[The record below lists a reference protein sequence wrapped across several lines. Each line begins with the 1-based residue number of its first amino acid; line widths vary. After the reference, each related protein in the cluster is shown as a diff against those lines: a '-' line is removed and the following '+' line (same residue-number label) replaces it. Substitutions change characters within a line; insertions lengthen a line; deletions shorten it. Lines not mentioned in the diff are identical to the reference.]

1 MEGYIFFLTTSLE
14 ANKLLYCVSVPLMHN
29 DQLDETDMKVNH
41 ASDGRANLHV
51 WREGREYWC
60 QKSPVF
66 LREWTNV
73 QFSLMPRSADG
84 KVNYHDLRR
93 PLRFADNTFDAADA
107 SHVFEH
113 LTPEEGRRFAGELYR
128 VLKPGAVCRVSTPDL
143 ERIGRDY
150 LRQLEQYLKEPSA
163 KNLYRYHWSVWEI
176 FDQIVREKSGG
187 RMLEALQRPDLDVE
201 FIEERYGD
209 VFREFYGKAT
219 PEPENGVGDVTHG
232 SALRRLLARPPA
244 EIPAVIYRKVKT
256 AVSSRLRGR
265 QEAAVRDDPC
275 KTGER
280 VRWMYDRVSL
290 RLLLEGRGFENA
302 CVKGCADSD
311 IIGWERY
318 NLSRSNYGD
327 YAIDPSVFVEAK
339 KPRASSMGTAP

>member
-1 MEGYIFFLTTSLE
+1 MSKQL
-14 ANKLLYCVSVPLMHN
+14 VHN
-29 DQLDETDMKVNH
+29 GQLDESDMKVNY

-73 QFSLMPRSADG
+73 QFSLLPRLPDG

-93 PLRFADNTFDAADA
+93 PLWFADNTFDAADA
-107 SHVFEH
+107 AHVLEH

-143 ERIGRDY
+143 ERICRDY
-150 LRQLEQYLKEPSA
+150 LHWLKQCLKEPST
-163 KNLYRYHWSVWEI
+163 KNFYRYQWSVWEI
-176 FDQIVREKSGG
+176 FDQIVREKAGG
-187 RMLEALQRPDLDVE
+187 RMLEALQSEDLDIE

-209 VFREFYGKAT
+209 VFREFYGRAT
-219 PEPENGVGDVTHG
+219 AEPENGAGDVAQR
-232 SALRRLLARPPA
+232 SALRRLLAVPPV
-244 EIPAVIYRKVKT
+244 EIPAVIVRKVKT
-256 AVSSRLRGR
+256 VVSSRLRPR
-265 QEAAVRDDPC
+265 QSAAVRDHPRQ
-275 KTGER
+275 TGER
-280 VRWMYDRVSL
+280 VKWMYDRVSL
-290 RLLLEGRGFENA
+290 RLLLEGRGFEKVS
-302 CVKGCADSD
+302 VKNCAESD
-311 IIGWERY
+311 IVGWERY

-339 KPRASSMGTAP
+339 KPRAAAMGTAS

>member
-1 MEGYIFFLTTSLE
+1 MR
-14 ANKLLYCVSVPLMHN
+14 
-29 DQLDETDMKVNH
+29 VNR

-66 LREWTNV
+66 LKEWTNI
-73 QFSLMPRSADG
+73 QFSLSPRPADG
-84 KVNYHDLRR
+84 RVNYHDLRQ
-93 PLRFADNTFDAADA
+93 PLRFADATFDAADA
-107 SHVFEH
+107 THVFEH
-113 LTPEEGRRFAGELYR
+113 LTTEEGRRFAGELYR

-143 ERIGRDY
+143 ERICRDY
-150 LRQLEQYLKEPSA
+150 LRWLEQCLKEPSA

-219 PEPENGVGDVTHG
+219 AEPENGAGDVTRG
-232 SALRRLLARPPA
+232 SALGRLLARPPV

-256 AVSSRLRGR
+256 AVTSHLRGH
-265 QEAAVRDDPC
+265 QEAAVQDHPRQS
-275 KTGER
+275 GEC
-280 VRWMYDRVSL
+280 VKWMYDRVSL
-290 RLLLEGRGFENA
+290 RLLLEGRGFEKA
-302 CVKGCADSD
+302 SVKSCSESD
-311 IIGWERY
+311 IVGWERY
-318 NLSRSNYGD
+318 NLSRSNYGN
-327 YAIDPSVFVEAK
+327 YAIDTSVFVEAK
-339 KPRASSMGTAP
+339 KPRASSMGTTP

>member
-1 MEGYIFFLTTSLE
+1 MRV
-14 ANKLLYCVSVPLMHN
+14 KR
-29 DQLDETDMKVNH
+29 

-51 WREGREYWC
+51 WRGGREYWC

-73 QFSLMPRSADG
+73 QFSLSLRLPDG

-107 SHVFEH
+107 THVFEH

-128 VLKPGAVCRVSTPDL
+128 VLKPGGVCRVSTPDL

-150 LRQLEQYLKEPSA
+150 LRWLDQCLKEPSA
-163 KNLYRYHWSVWEI
+163 KNIYRYQWSVWEI

-187 RMLEALQRPDLDVE
+187 RMLEALRRKDLDVE

-219 PEPENGVGDVTHG
+219 AEPETEAGDTTRG
-232 SALRRLLARPPA
+232 SALRRLLARAPV
-244 EIPAVIYRKVKT
+244 EIAAVIYRKVKT
-256 AVSSRLRGR
+256 AVASRLRGR
-265 QEAAVRDDPC
+265 QEAAVQDDPRQ
-275 KTGER
+275 TGEGAK
-280 VRWMYDRVSL
+280 WMYDRVSL

-302 CVKGCADSD
+302 SVKSCAESD
-311 IIGWERY
+311 IVGWERY
-318 NLSRSNYGD
+318 YLSRSNYGD

-339 KPRASSMGTAP
+339 KPRAPSMGTAS

>member
-1 MEGYIFFLTTSLE
+1 
-14 ANKLLYCVSVPLMHN
+14 
-29 DQLDETDMKVNH
+29 MKVNH

-73 QFSLMPRSADG
+73 QFSLAPRSADG
-84 KVNYHDLRR
+84 KMNYHDLRR

-113 LTPEEGRRFAGELYR
+113 LTPEEGRHFAGELYR
-128 VLKPGAVCRVSTPDL
+128 VLKPGGVCRVSTPDL
-143 ERIGRDY
+143 ERICRDY
-150 LRQLEQYLKEPSA
+150 LRWLEQCRKEPSA
-163 KNLYRYHWSVWEI
+163 KNLYRYQWSVWEI

-209 VFREFYGKAT
+209 VFRDFYGKAT
-219 PEPENGVGDVTHG
+219 PEPENGAGDVAHG

-244 EIPAVIYRKVKT
+244 EIPAVIFRKVKT
-256 AVSSRLRGR
+256 AVGSRLRGR
-265 QEAAVRDDPC
+265 QEAAVQNHPS

-290 RLLLEGRGFENA
+290 QLLLEGRGFEKA
-302 CVKGCADSD
+302 SVKSCAESD
-311 IIGWERY
+311 IVGWERY
-318 NLSRSNYGD
+318 NLSQSNYGD
-327 YAIDPSVFVEAK
+327 YAIDPSVFVEAR
-339 KPRASSMGTAP
+339 KPRASAVGTAS

>member
-1 MEGYIFFLTTSLE
+1 MR
-14 ANKLLYCVSVPLMHN
+14 
-29 DQLDETDMKVNH
+29 VNR

-73 QFSLMPRSADG
+73 QFSMVPRPADG
-84 KVNYHDLRR
+84 KVNYHDLRQ
-93 PLRFADNTFDAADA
+93 PLRFADNTFDACDA
-107 SHVFEH
+107 THVFEH
-113 LTPEEGRRFAGELYR
+113 LRPEEGRYFAGELYR
-128 VLKPGAVCRVSTPDL
+128 VLKPGGVCRVSTPNL
-143 ERIGRDY
+143 ERICRDY
-150 LRQLEQYLKEPSA
+150 LRWLEQCLKEPSA

-187 RMLEALQRPDLDVE
+187 RMLEALQCQDLDVE

-209 VFREFYGKAT
+209 VFRQFYGKAT
-219 PEPENGVGDVTHG
+219 AEPEAEAGDVTRG

-244 EIPAVIYRKVKT
+244 EIPAAVYRKAKT
-256 AVSSRLRGR
+256 VVSSRLRPR
-265 QEAAVRDDPC
+265 QHAAAQNDPH

-280 VRWMYDRVSL
+280 VKWMYDRVSL

-302 CVKGCADSD
+302 AVKGCAESD
-311 IIGWERY
+311 IVGWERY
-318 NLSRSNYGD
+318 NLSRSKYGD
-327 YAIDPSVFVEAK
+327 YAIDPSVFVEAR
-339 KPRASSMGTAP
+339 KPRASARGTAS